1 LEKTMKKTTIAAL
14 GLALTLGVAGAA
26 SAQSTEP
33 RPPRDRAGQVERG
46 GRRGGPDQMLLKGIT
61 LTEQQKEK
69 IQALRES
76 ERTSGSRDQ
85 FRKAM
90 TEAREARERGDT
102 VTANARMQELR
113 KQMDAQ
119 RDQRIASLRGVLT
132 SEQQRQF
139 DANVAEWKQRADQHR
154 GEERRGGPR
163 RG

>member
-1 LEKTMKKTTIAAL
+1 MEKKMKKTTIAAL
-14 GLALTLGVAGAA
+14 GLALSLVAAGAA

-33 RPPRDRAGQVERG
+33 RPERDRAGQVERG

-69 IQALRES
+69 IKALRQS
-76 ERTSGSRDQ
+76 DNGSREQ

-102 VTANARMQELR
+102 VTAKARMQEVR

-119 RDQRIASLRGVLT
+119 RDQRLASLRGVLT
-132 SEQQRQF
+132 TEQQKQF

-154 GEERRGGPR
+154 GDEHRGGPR

>member
-1 LEKTMKKTTIAAL
+1 MKKTTIAAL

-33 RPPRDRAGQVERG
+33 HPSRDRAGQVERG
-46 GRRGGPDQMLLKGIT
+46 GRRGGGPEQMLLKGIT

-69 IQALRES
+69 IKSLRES
-76 ERTSGSRDQ
+76 EMTSGSRDQ

-102 VTANARMQELR
+102 VAANARMQEIR

-119 RDQRIASLRGVLT
+119 REQRIASLRGVLT
-132 SEQQRQF
+132 AEQQKQF
-139 DANVAEWKQRADQHR
+139 DTNVAEWKQRGDQHR
-154 GEERRGGPR
+154 GEARRGGPR